1 MKKWFVGLFFVVSLG
16 FATDVW
22 YSQAYLGYLS
32 LGYLCMLYTNGMY
45 SAGEVTVRAKEVRM
59 IAQTTLKILYQ
70 SGSEARTQ
78 ALRVAYEN
86 LLFQANGLISF
97 AETPSEEMLRS
108 YEELRKKTWY
118 ALEMVKELP

>member
-1 MKKWFVGLFFVVSLG
+1 MKKIIFGILLFVCLG
-16 FATDVW
+16 YGTDVW

-32 LGYLCMLYTNGMY
+32 LGYLYILYTNGLY
-45 SAGEVTVRAKEVRM
+45 TGKEVISRAREIRL
-59 IAQTTLKILYQ
+59 IAQTTLKSLYQ
-70 SGSEARTQ
+70 AGSEAKMQ

-86 LLFQANGLISF
+86 LLFQANGLMSF
-97 AETPSEEMLRS
+97 VETSSEETMHS